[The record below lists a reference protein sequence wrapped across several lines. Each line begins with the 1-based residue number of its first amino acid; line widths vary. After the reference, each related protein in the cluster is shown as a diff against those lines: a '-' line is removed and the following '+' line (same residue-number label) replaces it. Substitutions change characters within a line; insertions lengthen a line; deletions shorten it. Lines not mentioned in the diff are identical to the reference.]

1 MRGYERFKAMEE
13 QLHQQQQ
20 IMVQA
25 QTGLQNR
32 TAAAQMQ
39 YAQAHADL
47 QSQQAEVNMQ
57 QQAHLQAADIMQ
69 QQAEA
74 VAAAQVG
81 ALTQPGMPSEGWPVA
96 LSPQNAAVLQQM
108 ALENGSGDVGP
119 ADL

>member
-1 MRGYERFKAMEE
+1 MEE

-20 IMVQA
+20 ITVQA
-25 QTGLQNR
+25 QTDLQNQ
-32 TAAAQMQ
+32 AATAQMQ

-57 QQAHLQAADIMQ
+57 QQANLQAAAIMQ

-81 ALTQPGMPSEGWPVA
+81 ALSQSGMPSAGWPVA

-108 ALENGSGDVGP
+108 ALDNGSGDAGLV
-119 ADL
+119 DL